1 MASTSKAFNKCVD
14 PCPRYL
20 RWHTQSLL
28 LLFGQGARTRC
39 PWGENL
45 CATSSTFAGRR
56 HMIGKVVTGCVAIL
70 PYHTATQDRGSE
82 CRDFGFISRIV
93 TALPNSMFHSSREFN
108 MKVTLPKQTVT
119 ITDTVIVTALKG
131 TYYAK
136 IPFISC
142 VAAVY
147 ENNQPIMVKIQ
158 QLIFL

>member
-1 MASTSKAFNKCVD
+1 MASTSKALNKCVD

-20 RWHTQSLL
+20 RWHTQSLR

-82 CRDFGFISRIV
+82 CRDFGFILHIV
-93 TALPNSMFHSSREFN
+93 TALVASLEDSHNILINKSSHHKFPKEIHCHNSSC
-108 MKVTLPKQTVT
+108 K
-119 ITDTVIVTALKG
+119 LKG
-131 TYYAK
+131 LPTQHKIGANPCAAWDYYL
-136 IPFISC
+136 F
-142 VAAVY
+142 
-147 ENNQPIMVKIQ
+147 
-158 QLIFL
+158 

>member
-20 RWHTQSLL
+20 QWHTQSLR

-93 TALPNSMFHSSREFN
+93 TALLDGHWINAAIMSRPR
-108 MKVTLPKQTVT
+108 TLSVSGGEWRRGLAWTLGFCMMIGGSVER
-119 ITDTVIVTALKG
+119 LHLL
-131 TYYAK
+131 
-136 IPFISC
+136 
-142 VAAVY
+142 
-147 ENNQPIMVKIQ
+147 
-158 QLIFL
+158 LIDSDFVL